1 MRRLAVLAGLG
12 VLCGLAGG
20 GCGLGAGRA
29 PGGIGLTVTRDFGR
43 TVLHQSSTPRVV
55 GDETVMQL
63 LMRNARVGTAY
74 GGGFVQSVDGLAGQ
88 HAGGRPVDW
97 FYYVNGIQAAH
108 GAADTRLHAGDRVWW
123 DLHDWAV
130 AESVPA
136 VVGAFPEPFLHGDA
150 GKRLPVRI
158 DCTGP
163 STPACRTV
171 TTRLRAAGVPAA
183 LGALGSE
190 EPHTLTVLVGP
201 WSAIRGEPAA
211 STLER
216 GPRASGVYARP
227 APDGRSIALLDAQ
240 GAPARTAG
248 AGAGLVAATRYFSDE
263 PTWVVTGTDL
273 AGVDGAAQALSPAT
287 LRDRFAVATAQ
298 GRDLALPLGA

>member
-1 MRRLAVLAGLG
+1 MRRLAVLA
-12 VLCGLAGG
+12 VLCGLACG

-43 TVLHQSSTPRVV
+43 TVLRQSSAPRVV

-88 HAGGRPVDW
+88 HGGGRPVDW
-97 FYYVNGIQAAH
+97 FYYVNGIQAAR
-108 GAADTRLHAGDRVWW
+108 GAADTPLHAGDRVWW

-136 VVGAFPEPFLHGDA
+136 VVGAFPEPFLHGDD

-158 DCTGP
+158 DCTAP

-171 TTRLRAAGVPAA
+171 TARLRDAGVPAA

-190 EPHTLTVLVGP
+190 EPNTLTVLVGP
-201 WSAIRGEPAA
+201 WNAIRAEPAA
-211 STLER
+211 NAIER

-240 GAPARTAG
+240 GTPARTAG
-248 AGAGLVAATRYFSDE
+248 AGAGLVAATRHFSDE
-263 PTWVVTGTDL
+263 PTWVVTGTDP
-273 AGVDGAAQALSPAT
+273 AGVYAAAQAFSPAT
-287 LRDRFAVATAQ
+287 LRDRFAVATSQ
-298 GRDLALPLGA
+298 GQDLALPVGA